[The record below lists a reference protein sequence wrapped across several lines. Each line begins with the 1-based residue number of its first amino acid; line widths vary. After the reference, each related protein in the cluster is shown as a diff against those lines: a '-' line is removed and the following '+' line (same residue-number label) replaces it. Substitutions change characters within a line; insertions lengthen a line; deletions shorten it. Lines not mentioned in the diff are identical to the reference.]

1 MLIIASFIAAIVPMF
16 LYLIILWRMDRN
28 ERESFKNVLKHF
40 TWGALGAIFFGIIF
54 SQLASIPVHIIIQS
68 PEAMSLASAIIIAP
82 IIEEITKG
90 IFLFKTVKNKYF
102 DNATDGLVY
111 GGAIGLGFGMTE
123 NFLYFITYGD
133 TIVGWVLL
141 VIIRSIFSAV
151 MHCIATATFGSF
163 LGRAKF
169 GTPGKKYFY
178 PFIGLGIA
186 MGLHFL
192 WNLTVSF
199 PITYLFGILFMIGA
213 IVTFFVM
220 FNVSVKHERRL
231 ILAHLSDENIPAMH
245 KNILAT
251 TSRNYPGWVEE
262 SIRKE
267 YIKCATKLA
276 FRKDQVRF
284 LEEGKREALLSEI
297 DLLRQRINALL
308 TGNISQMDIP
318 IPD

>member
-1 MLIIASFIAAIVPMF
+1 MLIFASFIAAIVPMF

-28 ERESFKNVLKHF
+28 ERELFSNVLRHF
-40 TWGALGAIFFGIIF
+40 LWGALGAIFFGIVF
-54 SQLASIPVHIIIQS
+54 SQLLSIPFHILIQS
-68 PEAMSLASAIIIAP
+68 PEGMSLAGAVIIAP
-82 IIEEITKG
+82 FVEEIAKG
-90 IFLFKTVKNKYF
+90 AFLLKTVRNKYF

-178 PFIGLGIA
+178 PLIGLGIA
-186 MGLHFL
+186 MFLHFL

-199 PITYLFGILFMIGA
+199 PVTYLFGLLFMIAA

-220 FNVSVKHERRL
+220 FNISVKHERKL
-231 ILAHLSDENIPAMH
+231 MLVHLADENIPSMH
-245 KNILAT
+245 KNILST

-267 YIKCATKLA
+267 YIKCTTKLA
-276 FRKDQVRF
+276 FRKEQVKF
-284 LEEGKREALLSEI
+284 LEEGKRELYSAEI

-308 TGNISQMDIP
+308 TGNISPMDNP